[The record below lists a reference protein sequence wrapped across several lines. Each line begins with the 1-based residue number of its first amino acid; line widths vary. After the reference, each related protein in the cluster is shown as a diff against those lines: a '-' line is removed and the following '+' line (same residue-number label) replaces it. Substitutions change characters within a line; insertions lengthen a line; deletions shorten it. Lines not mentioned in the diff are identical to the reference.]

1 MVDRDREEDVL
12 VLLIMEF
19 GKAKY
24 GGKGEE
30 QQHGIEQNEARDDQ
44 PADVCAWFVQNFSR
58 NNELEKGGNLPSRT
72 ISATK

>member
-1 MVDRDREEDVL
+1 MSVRLMETTEEDVL

-44 PADVCAWFVQNFSR
+44 PAYVCSHIHS
-58 NNELEKGGNLPSRT
+58 ELTLGIMGQVKR
-72 ISATK
+72 ATYRAEP